1 MIIDIPVPVLDD
13 LREILEV
20 LDTAAEFHKDLDGS
34 ETLIEPWNPSG
45 TDNFIDIPQLNV
57 ELLRK
62 AQRLKIRLKL

>member
-1 MIIDIPVPVLDD
+1 MQIDISAQMLDD

-34 ETLIEPWNPSG
+34 HELIEPWNPSG
-45 TDNFIDIPQLNV
+45 TDINIDIPQLNV